1 MAVTLNNF
9 QHLNA
14 GDSYTAP
21 AGSNRL
27 VVIIPMMREL
37 TSFLVNELRM
47 GSQVATALI
56 ANQEDATSGNVLISG
71 VYYIKE
77 ADIPAGANAIDID
90 WIDNQGAGL
99 GTITT
104 NKGPSASVAFTL
116 FDFDQAST
124 PYFENPVSV
133 LNQNVTGTSVLSNNY
148 GANTGKFAIGACL
161 SAGSINEL
169 YTITSTLGDL
179 VSQAST
185 SAVVGGSNASAVHWR
200 VNKIDSLASDSES
213 TQFTVDYPS
222 SGSSSAGARMN
233 QAYALVFDGVASNPA
248 VTVDQAN
255 IEPGGVLSGT
265 YSNFTAGTP
274 PTSPISISDGTN
286 SITVPVVI
294 SDNGDGTGTYTTVG
308 AGTGA
313 LPVLPSV
320 GTSISFVLFGNVT
333 VTLDDA

>member
-1 MAVTLNNF
+1 MTIPLNNF
-9 QHLNA
+9 QHLDA
-14 GDSYTAP
+14 GGSYTAP
-21 AGSNRL
+21 AGSDRL

-37 TSFLVNELRM
+37 TRFLVNEVRM

-56 ANQEDATSGNVLISG
+56 DQQEDDTSGNSLSSG

-77 ADIPAGANAIDID
+77 ADIPAGANTIDID
-90 WIDNQGAGL
+90 WIDDQGAGL

-104 NKGPSASVAFTL
+104 NKSPSASVAFTL

-124 PYFENPVSV
+124 PAFESPVSV
-133 LNQNVTGTSVLSNNY
+133 LTQNVTGTSVLSNSY
-148 GANTGKFAIGACL
+148 GANTGKFAIGVCL
-161 SAGSINEL
+161 SAGSINED

-179 VSQAST
+179 VSQGIT
-185 SAVVGGSNASAVHWR
+185 GDVTGSNQASSVNWR
-200 VNKIDSLASDSES
+200 VNKIDSLASGSES

-222 SGSSSAGARMN
+222 SGSSSAGARVN
-233 QAYALVFDGVASNPA
+233 QAYALIFDEVASNPV

-255 IEPGGVLSGT
+255 IEPGGVISGT
-265 YSNFTAGTP
+265 YSNFSTGTP

-313 LPVLPSV
+313 LPSLPSA
-320 GTSISFVLFGNVT
+320 GSSISFVLFGNVT